1 MYNESLLME
10 VPLLAFIF
18 QTPKGVNRYSITST
32 VLSLHAAVER
42 EAHTPKIK
50 WWSFIFL
57 RLQQGP
63 KWSNHFISKHVQ
75 TERHSKKTKKCNL
88 LPIVE
93 IYVNSTA
100 NIKASFKL
108 SHMEGFQT

>member
-32 VLSLHAAVER
+32 ILSFHAAVEL

-50 WWSFIFL
+50 WWS
-57 RLQQGP
+57 
-63 KWSNHFISKHVQ
+63 
-75 TERHSKKTKKCNL
+75 
-88 LPIVE
+88 
-93 IYVNSTA
+93 
-100 NIKASFKL
+100 
-108 SHMEGFQT
+108 